1 MGYKCAVSESELPTP
16 PLGYAF
22 GEPTFAPKDGMVTIN
37 GKEKVTV
44 TTENTLVR
52 GEGNLRITKSLTGTP
67 GDYDPDFTVNYL
79 CTSDGEEDYSGSVTI
94 ANGGTV
100 EVPSGESIPGGY
112 ECTVTEGDL
121 PGLPAGYT
129 WNAPGYSNN
138 QGTDPGNVVTIVQN
152 TVEPADQELPIDQM
166 ATVTIAN
173 SASTSTVPVTP
184 SSGGGV
190 TTPAP
195 AVPVIP
201 VEPASPVEPA
211 VPVEPASPVEP
222 TVPVE
227 PASPETPVAVEP
239 AGIPL
244 LVPAGG
250 GAASGIADD
259 LPVAAYLL
267 VLLGMGTA
275 VGGAAYLLRS
285 R

>member
-1 MGYKCAVSESELPTP
+1 
-16 PLGYAF
+16 
-22 GEPTFAPKDGMVTIN
+22 VTIK
-37 GKEKVTV
+37 GKEKATV

-138 QGTDPGNVVTIVQN
+138 QGTDPGNVVTIVDN
-152 TVEPADQELPIDQM
+152 TVQPPDQELPIDQM
-166 ATVTIAN
+166 ATVAIAN

-190 TTPAP
+190 STPAP
-195 AVPVIP
+195 VETIPP

-211 VPVEPASPVEP
+211 VPVEPASPA
-222 TVPVE
+222 VPVE
-227 PASPETPVAVEP
+227 PASPVTP
-239 AGIPL
+239 AGVPL

-250 GAASGIADD
+250 GAASGITDD
-259 LPVAAYLL
+259 LPVMAYLL
-267 VLLGMGTA
+267 VLLGMGSA
-275 VGGAAYLLRS
+275 VAGAAYLLRS